1 MARLHLDSLK
11 YKTNLADLRD
21 AVQCFPQGLD
31 ELYKDTWTRVAG
43 QNLEWST
50 LAKQT
55 IGWLSSTF
63 RQLNVKELRHALAV
77 RSGDTSLDTEG
88 LPAMD
93 VLCESCHGFVAIDEE
108 SQIIRLVHRTAQE
121 FFDRHRAQYLPKIH
135 TDIIKTCLDYLMLDV
150 FAEGP
155 CDFIS
160 SRPCDVGLAK
170 GDISESRLLST
181 RITQNP
187 FLDYAAIHWGIH
199 ARGEPELKIEKHIL
213 AFLQPSAILDSFFQV
228 QYSRI
233 ICGGALYDRVQNLST
248 LALFLFMSPSHL
260 DWNT

>member
-11 YKTNLADLRD
+11 HKTNLADLRE
-21 AVQCFPQGLD
+21 AVQCFPRGLD
-31 ELYKDTWTRVAG
+31 ELYKDTWTRVEG
-43 QNLEWST
+43 QDLDWRT
-50 LAKQT
+50 LAKRT
-55 IGWLSSTF
+55 LGWLSSTF
-63 RQLNVKELRHALAV
+63 RQLKVKELRHALAV
-77 RSGDTSLDTEG
+77 RSGDTSLDTER

-121 FFDRHRAQYLPKIH
+121 FFDRHRAQYLSGIH
-135 TDIIKTCLDYLMLDV
+135 IQITETCLDYLMLDV

-160 SRPCDVGLAK
+160 SRPLDMGAAK
-170 GDISESRLLST
+170 GDISENRLLST

-187 FLDYAAIHWGIH
+187 FLDYAASHWGIH

-213 AFLQPSAILDSFFQV
+213 AFLQPSAILDSFLQV
-228 QYSRI
+228 QYSRLTY
-233 ICGGALYDRVQNLST
+233 GGVQYAAL
-248 LALFLFMSPSHL
+248 
-260 DWNT
+260 